1 MATPPLERRQ
11 QLQILAVVLLPLLLL
26 GAWLT
31 SKGFFA
37 AP

>member
-11 QLQILAVVLLPLLLL
+11 RLQLLAIVLLPLLLL
-26 GAWLT
+26 GIWLT

-37 AP
+37 PP